1 MKSKT
6 FKTRLLRSFTRLAKY
21 TSRGCKCITVT
32 TNFFATY
39 KNQIPTTEKL
49 LVPNVSRHVSESIT
63 RKRQLT
69 KYSHDKKSKILPALE
84 QGQPVYVWH
93 EPVEKETPWDSGIV
107 KHVLND
113 RSYIVSTDGYDARR
127 NRTDIREWTCSNGE
141 MMTNSE
147 QNTSTTSD
155 PINSENQ
162 SIRTSSRTIKP
173 HYRRDYRL
181 RMIIGSEWL

>member
-1 MKSKT
+1 MHHRHNEFFRDVQKPNSNNGKVTCSKC
-6 FKTRLLRSFTRLAKY
+6 FKTL
-21 TSRGCKCITVT
+21 
-32 TNFFATY
+32 
-39 KNQIPTTEKL
+39 
-49 LVPNVSRHVSESIT
+49 SESIT

-84 QGQPVYVWH
+84 QGHPVYVWH

-127 NRTDIREWTCSNGE
+127 NRTDIRKWTCSNGE